1 MYFITSYDNVKIYKI
16 EEFINV
22 YSRKHIK
29 ETGNIKGAYMLN
41 KLDKIY
47 ELKKELDKKRPLSQ
61 SELKRIKENYIIKNT
76 YNSNAI
82 EGNTLTEI
90 ETKVIIETGITIA
103 KKTLR
108 EHLEVKNHAEALLF
122 IEELKDRKLSEYD
135 IKSIHS
141 IILSG
146 IDRVSA
152 GKYRDANVRIGGASH
167 NVIPSHLISQEIY
180 ALLSWYN
187 GDPITINRIIEFT
200 CHFINIHPFIDGNGR
215 TSRLLTNLELLKLG
229 YPPIT
234 ILTVDRL
241 EYYQALDKSYYKD
254 YSLAYDFFYNCI
266 IESLGEYLSYTK

>member
-1 MYFITSYDNVKIYKI
+1 MNSQAKNLMNKKRGT
-16 EEFINV
+16 
-22 YSRKHIK
+22 
-29 ETGNIKGAYMLN
+29 YMLN
-41 KLDKIY
+41 KLEKIY

-146 IDRVSA
+146 IDRINA
-152 GKYRDANVRIGGASH
+152 GKYRDANVQIGGASH
-167 NVIPSHLISQEIY
+167 DVAPSHLISQEIY

-187 GDPITINRIIEFT
+187 ESPITINKIIEFT
-200 CHFINIHPFIDGNGR
+200 CRFINIHPFIDGNGR

-241 EYYQALDKSYYKD
+241 EYYQALDKSYYED

-266 IESLGEYLSYTK
+266 IETLEEYLSYTK